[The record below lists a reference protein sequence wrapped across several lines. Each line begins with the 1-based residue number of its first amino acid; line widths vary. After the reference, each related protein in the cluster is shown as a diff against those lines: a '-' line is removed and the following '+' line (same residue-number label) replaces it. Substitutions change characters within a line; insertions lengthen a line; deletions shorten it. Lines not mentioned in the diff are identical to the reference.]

1 MRIRTRTVAA
11 CVLGA
16 LLANTVAEAQETGR
30 TYRLGL
36 LTIIPQPAD
45 QASPIYSDAPTTDAF
60 LAALRASG
68 YVEGKNLTFERRFAD
83 GKADRLPVLAAELAQ
98 LNPDAIL
105 TESTPATAAAQKV
118 SDTIPIVFHIG
129 ADPVEE
135 GFVASLARPGGN
147 LTGFYWGAN
156 PAKSLQ
162 MLQEIVPGL
171 KHVAFACPTA
181 ELERCS
187 SFPEW
192 PLGEEASSMGVTI
205 EVVEVTGPEAFD
217 TIFKEAKRAGA
228 EAVLVAPMAWYY
240 GYQREL
246 GEAAA
251 RTPLPVIFE
260 SWIFVES
267 GGLIGFQAEVTHP
280 GERTADIVDRILEGG
295 DPAEIPVEQ
304 PTLFDLWLNL
314 KTAQKWGIKIPP
326 SLLLRAT
333 EVIE

>member
-1 MRIRTRTVAA
+1 MRIIAGILVGCMLGLLVAKP
-11 CVLGA
+11 
-16 LLANTVAEAQETGR
+16 VAEAQEAGR
-30 TYRLGL
+30 IYRLGVL
-36 LTIIPQPAD
+36 SIIPQPAD

-68 YVEGKNLTFERRFAD
+68 YVEGKNLTFEPRFAD
-83 GKADRLPVLAAELAQ
+83 GKVDRLPGLAAELVQ
-98 LNPDAIL
+98 LSPDGIL
-105 TESTPATAAAQKV
+105 TESTPATVAAQKATE
-118 SDTIPIVFHIG
+118 TIPIVFHVG

-135 GFVASLARPGGN
+135 GFIASLARPGGN

-171 KHVAFACPTA
+171 ERVAFPCPTA

-192 PLGEEASSMGVTI
+192 PLGEEASHTGVTI
-205 EVVEVTGPEAFD
+205 EMMEVTGPEAFD
-217 TIFKEAKRAGA
+217 AFFEEARRAGA
-228 EAVLVAPMAWYY
+228 EAVLVAPMAWFH
-240 GYQREL
+240 GHQREL

-260 SWIFVES
+260 SRIFVEA
-267 GGLIGFQAEVTHP
+267 GGLIGYTAEITHP
-280 GERTADIVDRILEGG
+280 GQRTAAIVARILEGR
-295 DPAEIPVEQ
+295 DPGEIPVEQ

-314 KTAQKWGIKIPP
+314 KTAQRWGIEVPP
-326 SLLLRAT
+326 SLLVRAT

>member
-1 MRIRTRTVAA
+1 MVAG
-11 CVLGA
+11 CVLGV
-16 LLANTVAEAQETGR
+16 LLANPVAVAQEAGR

-36 LTIIPQPAD
+36 LTIIPRPTD

-68 YVEGKNLTFERRFAD
+68 YVEGKGLTFERRFAD
-83 GKADRLPVLAAELAQ
+83 GKLDRLPVLAAELVQ
-98 LNPDAIL
+98 LNLDAIL
-105 TESTPATAAAQKV
+105 TESTPATAAAQKAT
-118 SDTIPIVFHIG
+118 STIPIVFSVG

-147 LTGFYWGAN
+147 LTGFYWGTYSL
-156 PAKSLQ
+156 KSLQ

-171 KHVAFACPTA
+171 ERVAVACPTA

-187 SFPEW
+187 AFPA
-192 PLGEEASSMGVTI
+192 PVRQEARRMGMAL
-205 EVVEVTGPEAFD
+205 EMMEVTGPEAFD
-217 TIFKEAKRAGA
+217 AFFESVRLAGA
-228 EAVLVAPMAWYY
+228 EAVLVASMAWFF
-240 GYQREL
+240 GYEQEL

-260 SWIFVES
+260 SRIFVEA
-267 GGLIGFQAEVTHP
+267 GGLIGYQPELSHAAQ
-280 GERTADIVDRILEGG
+280 RTAAIVERILEGG
-295 DPAEIPVEQ
+295 DPGEIPVEQ
-304 PTLFDLWLNL
+304 PTLFELWLNL